1 MEFTDV
7 ELTDGTE
14 IAATGSVEKAGWVH
28 AL

>member
-7 ELTDGTE
+7 ELTGGAE
-14 IAATGSVEKAGWVH
+14 IAATGLVEKAGWVH

>member
-7 ELTDGTE
+7 ELTGGAE
-14 IAATGSVEKAGWVH
+14 IATTDLVEKARWVH